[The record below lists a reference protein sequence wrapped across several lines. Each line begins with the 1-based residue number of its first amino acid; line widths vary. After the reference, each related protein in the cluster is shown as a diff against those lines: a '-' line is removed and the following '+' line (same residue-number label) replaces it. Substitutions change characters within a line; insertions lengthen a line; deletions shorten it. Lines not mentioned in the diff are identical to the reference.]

1 MAFHWQV
8 TPSELGVD
16 VEVAP
21 EANADANAFSA
32 TATAQGASFPT
43 QGDAETYLGEHW
55 RRWAAAG
62 VTAVTLVDGTT
73 AVYDMSLLPD

>member
-8 TPSELGVD
+8 TPSELSVD

-21 EANADANAFSA
+21 NANADPKAFA
-32 TATAQGASFPT
+32 TTAIAQGASFPT
-43 QGDAETYLGEHW
+43 QGDAETYLGEQW

-62 VTAVTLVDGTT
+62 VTAVTLFNGAT